1 MDSGSTAAGVAGEEA
16 WGSGWSTGVVVIG
29 NKRGEERKPAEALP
43 LRRLAL
49 PPSTATAMAPTALLS
64 VSDKEGLVALAE
76 GLLAHG
82 YRILSSGGTAAALAA
97 AGLAVTKVAEH
108 TGAPEILGGRVKT
121 LHPRIHGGIL
131 AKRSDPAHQADLA
144 AQAIDPIDV
153 VVVNLYPFQRTV
165 ADPQVSWETAVE
177 NIDIGG
183 PAMVRAAAKNHADV
197 AVLTD
202 PAQYGG
208 FLEALAAGGADEA
221 LRRRLA
227 LAAFAHTA
235 AYDAAIATWLAGR
248 LGAEEAS
255 PADGPG
261 SEALPPLLITLPA
274 RQSLR
279 YGENPHQKALWYGSA
294 AAGWGAARQL
304 QGKELSYNN
313 LLDLEAALATV
324 REFGYG
330 DPAGAGSAP
339 GGVVDPEIDLP
350 AAVVVK
356 HTNPCGVATGT
367 GGAEALLRALDADRV
382 SAFGGIVALNRA
394 VDAAAAEHLAGL
406 FLECVVAPAF
416 EPAARERLATKG
428 NLRLL
433 ELDPAAIAAAGGQQ
447 LRSLLGGVL
456 AQDLDNQSI
465 DPAAWQVVSQRQ
477 PSEAEWADL
486 RFAWRVVRHVRSN
499 AIAVAA
505 AGQSL
510 GIGAGQMNRVGS
522 AQIALAAAGERAR
535 GAVLAS
541 DGFFPFDDTVRLAAS
556 HGITAVIQPGGSVRD
571 GDSIQACNEL
581 GLAMVTTGRRHFLH

>member
-1 MDSGSTAAGVAGEEA
+1 
-16 WGSGWSTGVVVIG
+16 
-29 NKRGEERKPAEALP
+29 
-43 LRRLAL
+43 
-49 PPSTATAMAPTALLS
+49 MAPTALLS

-261 SEALPPLLITLPA
+261 SEALPPLQITLPA

-279 YGENPHQKALWYGSA
+279 YGENPHQKALWYGNA

-339 GGVVDPEIDLP
+339 GGVIDPEIDLP

-367 GGAEALLRALDADRV
+367 DGAEALLRALDADRV

-433 ELDPAAIAAAGGQQ
+433 ELDSAAIAAAGGQQ
-447 LRSLLGGVL
+447 LRSVLGGVL
-456 AQDLDNQSI
+456 AQDLDDQPI
-465 DPAAWQVVSQRQ
+465 DPAVWQVVSQRQ

-541 DGFFPFDDTVRLAAS
+541 DGFFPFDDTVKLAAS

-571 GDSIQACNEL
+571 GDSIQACNAL